1 MRRPARARSLTIVC
15 ALLVTLLSGCA
26 APWPFPQP
34 TADPKLPDAQQI
46 FRPLEIGPNAGDLA
60 TLDPALINFG
70 VDYDKAQLLF
80 PGLVTLDEHQR
91 VIDWAAERHEVSG
104 DGLTYTFHLRR
115 GMAWSDGTPIE
126 ASTFA
131 YSINRSLDPCTGAD
145 YASYL
150 YLIQGAEAFNTSAC
164 SLGAL
169 NSATTLI
176 GTSLLVPDPLTVQIK
191 LVHPAGYFL
200 SVFTYPTSWAV
211 PQWLVERYTQ
221 PATDTNN
228 AHPVVTSTWTEHLAD
243 NGAFGGNLYRLV
255 RWDQSSHLE
264 FERNERFWGKRPL
277 LQRIKYSLYKDNV
290 AAWSAF
296 ASGAGDVVTTPPAA
310 NLNAARNLPGTTY
323 HATPQLSFTFLRP
336 NWRLAPFDD
345 LRIREAFSLAIDR
358 QRIAQE
364 AYHNAVIP
372 SIHLVP
378 EGMTGYNDSLIDG
391 VGRTGKD
398 ALTPDLATARALASA
413 YAAEKCGGDFAACT
427 PIALCF
433 AGRESLARAV
443 GIVIE
448 EWASAFP
455 GWRIYTTDA
464 CYRLQ
469 IFSPKTWQL
478 TIGSWG
484 AEYPDPQDFLSLLW
498 STQGE
503 LNRSYVN
510 VAAADALCAQGD
522 ALGDQVARTRLY
534 QQAEQLLVQ
543 QAAAIP
549 LVQNTALYV
558 VRSHVVNWR
567 IASIGVTPLS
577 VWQTTYIKR

>member
-1 MRRPARARSLTIVC
+1 M
-15 ALLVTLLSGCA
+15 
-26 APWPFPQP
+26 
-34 TADPKLPDAQQI
+34 
-46 FRPLEIGPNAGDLA
+46 
-60 TLDPALINFG
+60 
-70 VDYDKAQLLF
+70 
-80 PGLVTLDEHQR
+80 
-91 VIDWAAERHEVSG
+91 
-104 DGLTYTFHLRR
+104 
-115 GMAWSDGTPIE
+115 
-126 ASTFA
+126 
-131 YSINRSLDPCTGAD
+131 
-145 YASYL
+145 
-150 YLIQGAEAFNTSAC
+150 
-164 SLGAL
+164 
-169 NSATTLI
+169 
-176 GTSLLVPDPLTVQIK
+176 
-191 LVHPAGYFL
+191 
-200 SVFTYPTSWAV
+200 
-211 PQWLVERYTQ
+211 
-221 PATDTNN
+221 
-228 AHPVVTSTWTEHLAD
+228 
-243 NGAFGGNLYRLV
+243 
-255 RWDQSSHLE
+255 
-264 FERNERFWGKRPL
+264 
-277 LQRIKYSLYKDNV
+277 
-290 AAWSAF
+290 
-296 ASGAGDVVTTPPAA
+296 PPAA

-336 NWRLAPFDD
+336 NWKLAPFDD
-345 LRIREAFSLAIDR
+345 VRVRQAFWLAIDR

-398 ALTPDLATARALASA
+398 TLTPDLATARALASA

-433 AGRESLARAV
+433 AGRENLARAV
-443 GIVIE
+443 EIVIE

-522 ALGDQVARTRLY
+522 ALGDQVARTQLY

-567 IASIGVTPLS
+567 IASMGVTPLS